1 MSKAEDTNVT
11 SKTKANDAS
20 KNARDAKAA
29 KEAVKAEP
37 PKPVR
42 VLFIGNSQVSC
53 VADIPEIVE
62 DLSHSSPADA
72 PRVQSDAVVIGGVP
86 LEKLWDDG
94 QAVTKIRAGR
104 WDWVVVQEMI
114 GWPET
119 RKDVMFKYVRLFR
132 GEIEKA
138 GGKMLLFAVP
148 QVEGKRDAHRIIYAA
163 NLEIAREFIPAAEK
177 PGTVAGLTAKVMGKP
192 ADVQPASVRAAGCGA
207 AWLKA
212 WAARPNLNLHHT
224 DRAHPNLLGYYLN
237 ACVIY
242 AAITDRN
249 PAGLDACGLPADDAK
264 SAQKI
269 AWEQYSEDRR
279 EEQKK

>member
-1 MSKAEDTNVT
+1 M
-11 SKTKANDAS
+11 
-20 KNARDAKAA
+20 
-29 KEAVKAEP
+29 
-37 PKPVR
+37 
-42 VLFIGNSQVSC
+42 
-53 VADIPEIVE
+53 ADIPEIVE

-72 PRVQSDAVVIGGVP
+72 PRVQTDAVVIGGVP

-94 QAVTKIRAGR
+94 RARTKIRTGN

-119 RKDVMFKYVRLFR
+119 QKEVMFKYVRLFH
-132 GEIEKA
+132 EAIEQA
-138 GGKMLLFAVP
+138 GAKMLLFAVP
-148 QVEGKRDAHRIIYAA
+148 QVEGKRDAHRIIHEA
-163 NLEIAREFIPAAEK
+163 NLEIAREFIPIAEK
-177 PGTVAGLTAKVMGKP
+177 PGVLAGLTEKVTGKS
-192 ADVQPASVRAAGCGA
+192 ATGRTVSVRVAGCGA

-249 PAGLDACGLPADDAK
+249 PAGLEPCGLPQDDAQF
-264 SAQKI
+264 AQKI
-269 AWEQYSEDRR
+269 AWDQYNEDRR
-279 EEQKK
+279 NEQNAGKR